1 MGCVWAFPMG
11 SLTSALGSR
20 QRKSL
25 RNGWN
30 GLCRF
35 AEGLFMGR
43 ENGGY
48 GKHPSWKGGLSSLVL
63 DWLVVTVRWA

>member
-20 QRKSL
+20 HL
-25 RNGWN
+25 IHRNDWDE
-30 GLCRF
+30 LCRF
-35 AEGLFMGR
+35 SEGLFMGR

-48 GKHPSWKGGLSSLVL
+48 QKHPSWKGGLSSLVL
-63 DWLVVTVRWA
+63 DWLVITVR